1 MTFISG
7 LFLLLLGTLLVWTL
21 RLAGPLRSVWKRH
34 VLLEELR
41 DCDFCLGFW
50 VYLGLSLVSGE
61 TIVEWWPPANY
72 TLTALVFAFL
82 FFLNRTGWQTL
93 FQELRV
99 EVNNAFEELQR
110 S

>member
-1 MTFISG
+1 MTFTSG
-7 LFLLLLGTLLVWTL
+7 LFLLTLGALLVWTL
-21 RLAGPLRSVWKRH
+21 RLVGLLRSVWKRH

-61 TIVEWWPPANY
+61 TIVEWWPPASY
-72 TLTALVFAFL
+72 ILSALVLAFM
-82 FFLNRTGWQTL
+82 FLLGRMGWQTL

-99 EVNNAFEELQR
+99 EVNDAFDELRR